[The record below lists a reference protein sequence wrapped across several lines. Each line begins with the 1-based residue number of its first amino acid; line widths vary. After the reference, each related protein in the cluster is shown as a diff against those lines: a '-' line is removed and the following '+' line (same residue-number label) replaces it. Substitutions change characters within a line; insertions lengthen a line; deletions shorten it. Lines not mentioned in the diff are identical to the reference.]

1 MKYVCFKR
9 VSSYGNYRQ
18 IFSIYS
24 KPIKITV
31 LSISYG
37 NKKVTEKAK
46 ERFIS
51 IDLNEFKLHIAF
63 KKGNE
68 LTFHFNS
75 PSRRFYL
82 SLIAF
87 VVNEMKKLGKITSI
101 PLEGH
106 LDLLA
111 LLNDTIGG
119 SAGSPDRENLLPRIY
134 RKWVY
139 ALPDLE
145 AAPLFKVLGR
155 KKEYDEG
162 SGKTYPFTE
171 NEKGSWANL
180 FEYKGSEENVRLK
193 FAIDRIGAG
202 LDDVHIIYEGSIN
215 DDAWE
220 KFISSLRD
228 KVKVEPKKEET
239 GETHQESLDQAPLP
253 RKWKIAWPSR
263 YRWAILIVAIGAVAG
278 AAAMATWGLYIR
290 HAPPPEVTLSTGVPA
305 KGRIIGEVASPK
317 KMAFPLPEKPSI
329 AVLPFV
335 NMSGDPNQ
343 EFFSDGIT
351 ETIITTLSKIPDLFV
366 IARNSTFT
374 YKGKPVKVKQVSEE
388 LGVRYVLEGSV
399 QKSADRVR
407 VSAQLVDALRGH
419 HLWAERYDRH
429 IKELFALQDEMTRE
443 IVLALRVKLTEGEQA
458 LVRHRSTNNL
468 DAWGHAI
475 RAYSLFERYTKEDN
489 AKARELFERAV
500 ELDPNYAWAWTFL
513 AWTHWIDTRYFTQSK
528 AKEESF
534 KRAVELA
541 QKSLKLSEKDPDV
554 HALLGGIYLFQRQ
567 YPEAVAA
574 GERSVV
580 LGPNNAENLVLL
592 GHTLLFVGRFE
603 EAIELIQ
610 KAMRLHPYYPP
621 WYLVTLGSSLYLSG
635 RYEEAN
641 AAYQEVI
648 RRTRDIRGPIPMF
661 ARLLSASCFG
671 MLGRNEEARVQMNE
685 GVKLWPKTEG
695 EFSLKNARNWWA
707 KVTFYQNPAHVEQ
720 LLEGMRRA
728 GLK

>member
-1 MKYVCFKR
+1 VVKNISEPVR
-9 VSSYGNYRQ
+9 VYRVLMEPGVT
-18 IFSIYS
+18 
-24 KPIKITV
+24 KPTKGPRI
-31 LSISYG
+31 
-37 NKKVTEKAK
+37 KAK
-46 ERFIS
+46 GKRA
-51 IDLNEFKLHIAF
+51 L
-63 KKGNE
+63 
-68 LTFHFNS
+68 
-75 PSRRFYL
+75 
-82 SLIAF
+82 
-87 VVNEMKKLGKITSI
+87 VLGI
-101 PLEGH
+101 LV
-106 LDLLA
+106 LLLVGVA
-111 LLNDTIGG
+111 VAVWRLYVRPT
-119 SAGSPDRENLLPRIY
+119 PPP
-134 RKWVY
+134 V
-139 ALPDLE
+139 E
-145 AAPLFKVLGR
+145 AAS
-155 KKEYDEG
+155 KE
-162 SGKTYPFTE
+162 
-171 NEKGSWANL
+171 
-180 FEYKGSEENVRLK
+180 
-193 FAIDRIGAG
+193 
-202 LDDVHIIYEGSIN
+202 
-215 DDAWE
+215 
-220 KFISSLRD
+220 
-228 KVKVEPKKEET
+228 
-239 GETHQESLDQAPLP
+239 
-253 RKWKIAWPSR
+253 
-263 YRWAILIVAIGAVAG
+263 
-278 AAAMATWGLYIR
+278 
-290 HAPPPEVTLSTGVPA
+290 
-305 KGRIIGEVASPK
+305 

-419 HLWAERYDRH
+419 HLWAERYDRN

-468 DAWGHAI
+468 EAWGHAV

-513 AWTHWIDTRYFTQSK
+513 AWTHWIDTRYFEQSK

-554 HALLGGIYLFQRQ
+554 HSLLSGIHLFQRQ

-574 GERSVV
+574 GERSVA

-592 GHTLLFVGRFE
+592 GHTFLFVGRFE
-603 EAIELIQ
+603 EAIELIR

-621 WYLVTLGSSLYLSG
+621 WYLVTFGSSLYLSG

-648 RRTRDIRGPIPMF
+648 RRTRDVRGPIPMF

-671 MLGRNEEARVQMNE
+671 MLGRNEDARVQMNE
-685 GVKLWPKTEG
+685 GLKLWPKTEG
-695 EFSLKNARNWWA
+695 EFSLKNVRNWWA